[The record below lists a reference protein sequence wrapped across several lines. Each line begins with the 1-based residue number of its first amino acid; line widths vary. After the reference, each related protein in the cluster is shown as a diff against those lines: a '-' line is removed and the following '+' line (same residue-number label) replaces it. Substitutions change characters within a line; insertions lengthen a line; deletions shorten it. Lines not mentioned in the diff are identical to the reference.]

1 MKIHPYLNF
10 DGNAEE
16 AMTFYKSILG
26 GEFDEGINYFSE
38 IPGMDHLSEEEKKRV
53 MHVTLKISDEVKI
66 MASDTMP
73 SMGHRLNV
81 GNHNYIS
88 LMPDSKEQGRKFFDG
103 LSEGGTIEMPYEKA
117 FWGSYFGSFKDKY
130 GNGWMVNY
138 NLKEGEE

>member
-10 DGNAEE
+10 DGQAEE
-16 AMTFYKSILG
+16 AMNFYKSILG
-26 GEFDEGINYFSE
+26 GEFDGGINYFSE
-38 IPGMDHLSEEEKKRV
+38 IPGMDHLTEEEKKRV

-66 MASDTMP
+66 MASDNMP
-73 SMGHRLNV
+73 SLGHKLNV

-88 LMPDSKEQGRKFFDG
+88 LMPDSKEQGQKFFDG
-103 LSEGGTIEMPYEKA
+103 LSEGGEVEMPYEKA
-117 FWGSYFGSFKDKY
+117 FWGSYYGSFKDKY

>member
-10 DGNAEE
+10 DGQAEE
-16 AMTFYKSILG
+16 AMSFYKSILG
-26 GEFDEGINYFSE
+26 GDFDGGINYFSE
-38 IPGMDHLSEEEKKRV
+38 IPGMDQFTEKEKKRV
-53 MHVTLKISDEVKI
+53 IYVTLKISEEVKI
-66 MASDTMP
+66 MASDNMP
-73 SMGHRLNV
+73 SLSHKLDV

-88 LMPDSKEQGRKFFDG
+88 LMPDSKEQGKRFFDG
-103 LSEGGTIEMPYEKA
+103 LSEGGEVEMPYEKV